1 MWGVRGMQFSL
12 ATAKIML
19 FSEMCKFL
27 GRKMKEKTEIFG
39 NFERKRKKTESE
51 GSEM

>member
-1 MWGVRGMQFSL
+1 MQEIEVKNHCFYVFFERR
-12 ATAKIML
+12 K
-19 FSEMCKFL
+19 
-27 GRKMKEKTEIFG
+27 RKMKKKTEIFG